1 MYANIR
7 WTLGKSYSCL
17 CRHSLDIAL
26 IEPSHN
32 EAIYSEIN
40 LPFSG
45 DSEWEIAPS
54 NLKVEKVIGHGAFG
68 VVSRGLAFNLPGRPG
83 WTVVAVK
90 SVQGNKWLNLSTS
103 SFNSFV
109 CSNLDFESRTWHI
122 PWVPEVFLACGGN
135 FRCGPKA
142 DTSSAVGRSREKNLW
157 HGAVLFSVPV
167 DLCAFLSDYIY
178 ANQIESLQLWS
189 CGPAREEVSK
199 DRHYP

>member
-1 MYANIR
+1 MYANVR
-7 WTLGKSYSCL
+7 WTLGKSHSCL
-17 CRHSLDIAL
+17 CRHSLGIAL

-109 CSNLDFESRTWHI
+109 CSNPDFESRTWHNAI
-122 PWVPEVFLACGGN
+122 RVVYYHQLPSKEIRNKNLGIFVVCISYLLSAINNSMSIFFLYTNAFYN
-135 FRCGPKA
+135 VASFFPFSF
-142 DTSSAVGRSREKNLW
+142 TSAV
-157 HGAVLFSVPV
+157 
-167 DLCAFLSDYIY
+167 
-178 ANQIESLQLWS
+178 
-189 CGPAREEVSK
+189 
-199 DRHYP
+199 